1 MTPEDVDR
9 EVRLIELGTRRLVRD
24 LVAGDYASAFRGR
37 GMEFA
42 DVRAYEPGDDV
53 RSIDW
58 RVTARLGTPHVRRY
72 QEERELTIVLAVDC
86 SASGDVGSD
95 LRTKRELAAHLA
107 AVVAL
112 AAARRNDRVG
122 ALLFTDQVERYVAP
136 RKGRRQALRVVS
148 DVLSFAPSGRGTDLR
163 SALEHLDGALHR
175 RTVILV
181 LSDFLSA
188 SYEATLA
195 RLAQRHDVVAVRLGD
210 RLENE
215 MPAVGLVRVRDPE
228 TGETRMLDTRSA
240 VVRDA
245 LRAGRQA
252 ARQAVITATA
262 HAGVD
267 LLELD
272 ASRPFAEPLVAFFRR
287 RARRR

>member
-1 MTPEDVDR
+1 MTPEDVER
-9 EVRLIELGTRRLVRD
+9 GFRLIELGTRRLVRD

-58 RVTARLGTPHVRRY
+58 RVTARLGAPHVRRY

-95 LRTKRELAAHLA
+95 LRTKRELAAHVA

-122 ALLFTDQVERYVAP
+122 ALLFTDQVERYIAP

-148 DVLSFAPSGRGTDLR
+148 DVLSFAPAGRGTDLR
-163 SALEHLDGALHR
+163 SALAHLDGALHR
-175 RTVILV
+175 RTVVLV

-240 VVRDA
+240 EVRDA

-252 ARQAVITATA
+252 ARQAVITAAA
-262 HAGVD
+262 HSGVD

-287 RARRR
+287 RARGR